1 MKRKLLITPL
11 LVTLLI
17 VFMLPTFASEE
28 ATNTGVTV
36 TNGVGTPGKEV
47 RLLVSVRSTFAD
59 NVGLVINYD
68 EEVLTM
74 TEESRWLIDGENELA
89 DVNVANGMAVWGADA
104 MELKGKIFE
113 IVFQVNENAEIGAT
127 TEVKCRLRAKWSED
141 TQLDGVAS
149 ATVSVKNIAKI
160 TGTVS
165 SYGDETAL
173 VTVELLNGESVVSTA
188 ILENGE
194 SVYEFEVEQGTYVI
208 RVSKTMHCPREY
220 EVSMED
226 LEDKVQ
232 DAEIRL
238 YGDVTGDEE
247 VDVLDAMEV
256 LKYSTE
262 EQSVIT
268 NEDVYVKQMA
278 DVTGDEEIDVL
289 DAMEIVKYSTE
300 EQSVFDSLK

>member
-1 MKRKLLITPL
+1 MKRKLLIIPL

-17 VFMLPTFASEE
+17 MCMLPTFASEE
-28 ATNTGVTV
+28 AANTGVTV

-74 TEESRWLIDGENELA
+74 TEKSEWLINGENELA
-89 DVNVANGMAVWGADA
+89 DVDVANGMAVWGADA
-104 MELKGKIFE
+104 MELKGEIFE

-127 TEVKCRLRAKWSED
+127 TEVDCRLRAMWSED

-160 TGTVS
+160 TGAVS
-165 SYGDETAL
+165 SYGDEEAP

-194 SVYEFEVEQGTYVI
+194 SVYEFEVEQGIYVI